1 MYRNHIRK
9 NRVAGPSFNINVKY
23 DHDTVAAMRGSYGT
37 GNQSSLLPASSQK
50 ECYDIKEQEILVA
63 KSTAGSM
70 YRDGFTHVFSSVNG
84 YDVGGATSRKGIK
97 SKILNEV
104 RFIGIA
110 TTEKKVDDRQ
120 MGNGLVATVGGVVTI
135 LNSGEKNIYPSDK
148 VMLDLNLNPGRA
160 SKIREKGVPRQKVC
174 FTVSPADDDE
184 ELIKQAKQMCPSLN
198 QNKPTDNKIK
208 ALKKDMEAKKKI
220 RDQDPSDTT
229 KRDDYEK
236 AKRALFQAQR
246 NLKICFTSTEEGL
259 RNFLQ
264 AYRLLNQRIIG
275 TAKSFAKPG
284 DRFEI
289 LLQPRSAL

>member
-84 YDVGGATSRKGIK
+84 YDVGGATSREGIK

-184 ELIKQAKQMCPSLN
+184 ELIKKAREMCPGSLKD
-198 QNKPTDNKIK
+198 QKTEDEIK
-208 ALKKDMEAKKKI
+208 ALKKDMEEKRKI
-220 RDQDPSDTT
+220 RDQDPT
-229 KRDDYEK
+229 KQGDYEK
-236 AKRALFQAQR
+236 AKRKFLQAQQ
-246 NLKICFTSTEEGL
+246 NLKKCPKNRKVEHY